1 MDRNA
6 KHRQRRAE
14 ARSHIIAAMEAAI
27 HACPGLS
34 LAEIAARV
42 GISHASAIVRAHYLG
57 QSIIRAKVNANTHA
71 VAYYPATPS
80 ARALDDGERARQA
93 LDDVR
98 ADPARYARFTRFARS
113 VA

>member
-42 GISHASAIVRAHYLG
+42 GISHATAAVRARYLG
-57 QSIIRAKVNANTHA
+57 PSICRVRMETDAYS

-98 ADPARYARFTRFARS
+98 ADPVRYARFVRFSRE